1 MPDCMITGMRMN
13 WLPVLAVVTSA
24 VTAAVPA
31 QSPGGIT
38 VVDVT
43 PKGARR
49 PAEVSVAINPTN
61 PEHVVAVM
69 LQGGS
74 GPGQPRVTNYSYT
87 SFDGG
92 LTWKAVATA
101 NPDGR
106 VQGDDAVTFSRDGVA
121 YHSYISFDGIRV
133 ERPERAWSG
142 LFVTASKD
150 GLTWSAPVAVVDHI
164 NTAIPFE
171 DKPWVGVDRSANS
184 PHRGNVYVA
193 WTRFDV
199 YGSDDPAHRSH
210 IMFSR
215 SRDGGRSF
223 SAPFEIADDTGD
235 AKDSDGTVEGVVP
248 VAGPN
253 GDVYLS
259 WAGPKGLVFDKSTDG
274 GWTFGR
280 DVVVANMPGGWDLP
294 VPGLER
300 HNGMPVTAVDLSG
313 GPNKGSVYIN
323 WIDERNGDADVF
335 VAASRD
341 GGKTWSAP
349 VRVNDDAKGAVQMFT
364 WLAVD
369 PVDGSLNVVFHDRR
383 GQVGSPDARSLRVG
397 VETGKLTTVTL
408 ARSVDGGKT
417 FVNHKLPVPP
427 FDCCERSSFFGDYNG
442 IDAYGGRVV
451 ASFPVLT
458 ADGTQKVQ
466 AAVARFRTGTQDLR

>member
-1 MPDCMITGMRMN
+1 MRLT
-13 WLPVLAVVTSA
+13 WIAVLAVVTSV
-24 VTAAVPA
+24 VTTGVPA
-31 QSPGGIT
+31 QTPPVIA

-43 PKGARR
+43 AKDARR
-49 PAEVSVAINPTN
+49 PAEVSVAINPAN

-69 LQGGS
+69 LQGGT
-74 GPGQPRVTNYSYT
+74 PGRARVTNYAYT

-92 LTWKAVATA
+92 LKWRSSARS
-101 NPDGR
+101 NPEMR
-106 VQGDDAVTFSRDGVA
+106 VQGDDAIAFSRDGIA

-133 ERPERAWSG
+133 NRPERAWSG
-142 LFVTASKD
+142 IFVASSKD
-150 GLTWSAPVAVVDHI
+150 GMSWNTPVAVVDHI

-171 DKPWVGVDRSANS
+171 DKPWVGVDRSEDS

-199 YGSDDPAHRSH
+199 YGSDNPAHRSH

-215 SRDGGRSF
+215 SKDGGRVF
-223 SAPFEIADDTGD
+223 SAPFEISDDTGD

-253 GDVYLS
+253 GDVYVA
-259 WAGPKGLVFDKSTDG
+259 WAGPKGLVFDKSIDG

-280 DVVVANMPGGWDLP
+280 DVVITNLPGGWDLP
-294 VPGLER
+294 VAGLER
-300 HNGMPVTAVDLSG
+300 HNGMPVTAVDLSS
-313 GPNKGSVYIN
+313 GPNKGSVYVN
-323 WIDERNGDADVF
+323 WIDERNGDPDVF
-335 VAASRD
+335 IAASRD
-341 GGKTWSAP
+341 GGRTWSAP
-349 VRVNDDAKGAVQMFT
+349 IRVNDDGKGAVQMFT

-369 PVDGSLNVVFHDRR
+369 PVDGSLNVIFHDRR
-383 GQVGSPDARSLRVG
+383 NQKDKG
-397 VETGKLTTVTL
+397 TTLTL

-417 FVNHKLPVPP
+417 FVNHSVPVPP
-427 FDCCERSSFFGDYNG
+427 FDCCDRSTFFGDYNG

-451 ASFPVLT
+451 AVFPVLM

-466 AAVARFRTGTQDLR
+466 AAVARFQLGKQDLR